1 MTYAGY
7 LSDHDYVFSANGG
20 SGRIY
25 PWLTGMYA
33 LCLQVDPDLS
43 GKEFLNLAM
52 DTGYQSTVHLDGKEY
67 TLSKIIN
74 PSGMIEALKEAD

>member
-1 MTYAGY
+1 MTYARY
-7 LSDHDYVFSANGG
+7 LSDHDYVFSAG

-52 DTGYQSTVHLDGKEY
+52 DTGYQSTVQLDGKEY